1 MRMAIQKFPPEVAL
15 EQPMVNAWL
24 TQLRTHILGVD
35 TDAVVPTP
43 KTVDA
48 SSALDDECAAK
59 GGLCVVAFVKGDAAA
74 EKKTVH
80 AVAKSLYGKPFHF
93 AIVDPTTQRSF
104 AETFDIRN
112 PVDYPTVTVMATRA
126 MRFATHK
133 GAFDAEDVK
142 TFCEGVLSGK
152 VKTWRFQEMPK
163 LVEGGEKVEEV
174 VEEDIVEEE
183 FDLSDIMGE
192 EVEGDA
198 ALSRE
203 ELAAR
208 AEEELTKQQAEEAAR
223 QAEEAKKKATKAKK
237 KRRRK
242 KKKAKTEL

>member
-1 MRMAIQKFPPEVAL
+1 
-15 EQPMVNAWL
+15 MVNAWL

-59 GGLCVVAFVKGDAAA
+59 GGLCVVAFVKGDAVA

-104 AETFDIRN
+104 AETFDVRN

-163 LVEGGEKVEEV
+163 LVEGGEKAEEV
-174 VEEDIVEEE
+174 VEEDIV
-183 FDLSDIMGE
+183 

-242 KKKAKTEL
+242 KKKAKTE